1 MLSFWERQ
9 SFLEYDY
16 IIIGSGLVGLS
27 AAAYLKENKPE
38 SSVLVLERGL
48 FPSGASTKNAGF
60 ACFGSI
66 TELLADL
73 KVMSEEEMLAL
84 VENRWKGLLKLRR
97 RLSDDAIGLLPHGGY
112 ELIDDSLIDCVDQL
126 DHINSLVKSIFD
138 EEVFELQ
145 DDKIKTFGFGTQ
157 QVKHLIYN
165 QFEAQI
171 DTGKMMKSLIAYV
184 QSLGVS
190 ILNNCD
196 VANFEDEGDQ
206 VLVSISGYPV
216 QFRCQKLGVCTN
228 AFSQSLMPELQL
240 TPGRG
245 QVLVTHPIPSLKF
258 KGVFH
263 MDEGYYYFRNYGNR
277 VIFGGGRNMDFIG
290 ESTTEFGT
298 TRPILKS
305 LADKLKNIILP
316 NQEFAVDHTWSGIM
330 AFGETKKPIVQPY
343 SERIEL
349 GVRLGGMGVA
359 IGSNV
364 GELVGERMM
373 R

>member
-27 AAAYLKENKPE
+27 AAAYLKEKQPN
-38 SSVLVLERGL
+38 STVLVLERGL

-60 ACFGSI
+60 ACFGSL

-73 KVMSEEEMLAL
+73 KVMPESEMLTL
-84 VENRWKGLLKLRR
+84 VENRWKGLLKLRN
-97 RLSDDAIGLLPHGGY
+97 RLSDKAIGFLPYGGY
-112 ELIDDSLIDCVDQL
+112 ELIDESLLECVEQL
-126 DHINSLVKSIFD
+126 DYINSLTKAIFEQD
-138 EEVFELQ
+138 VFELQ
-145 DDKIKTFGFGTQ
+145 DEKITGFGFGKDH
-157 QVKHLIYN
+157 VNHLIYN

-171 DTGKMMKSLIAYV
+171 DTGQMMKSLLAYV

-190 ILNNCD
+190 VLNNCQ
-196 VANFEDEGDQ
+196 VANFEDSGDH
-206 VLVSISGYPV
+206 VLVSVAGHPV

-228 AFSQSLMPELQL
+228 AFSQVLLPELELQ
-240 TPGRG
+240 PGRG
-245 QVLVTHPIPSLKF
+245 QVLVTQPIENLAF

-263 MDEGYYYFRNYGNR
+263 MDEGYYYFRNFGNR
-277 VIFGGGRNMDFIG
+277 VIFGGGRNLDFTG
-290 ESTTEFGT
+290 ERTTEFGT
-298 TRPILKS
+298 TQPILKS

-316 NQEFAVDHTWSGIM
+316 NQDFAIDHTWSGIM
-330 AFGETKKPIVQPY
+330 AFGDTKKPIVQSY

-364 GELVGERMM
+364 GEEVAQNLMG
-373 R
+373 